1 MRGKIEI
8 FSRKRF
14 GQHFLVD
21 GDVIDR
27 IVEALSLKSGERI
40 LEIGPGRGALTES
53 LISLDSGMLAIEI
66 DRDLVAELRRR
77 FPRLFLI
84 EADVMKYDLSIA
96 EGKRVVGNLPYN
108 LSTPL
113 LNKLFEQP
121 NITDMTF
128 MLQKEV
134 VERLIG
140 NPGRKSWGRLGVIA
154 QYHCQIEE
162 ILQVPPTAFRPQPR
176 VESAVVRLTPME
188 RDIRAMDLTVFR
200 DIVRAAFMQ
209 RRKRLSNSLKSY
221 EINWAGIDI
230 DSGLRAE
237 NLDVND
243 FVTIANSVVTRC

>member
-27 IVEALSLKSGERI
+27 IVEALSLKSGDRI
-40 LEIGPGRGALTES
+40 LEIGPGMGALTKS

-77 FPRLFLI
+77 FPRLFVI

-108 LSTPL
+108 ISTPL

-140 NPGRKSWGRLGVIA
+140 TPGRKSWGRLGVIA

-162 ILQVPPTAFRPQPR
+162 LLQVPPAAFRPQPR

-188 RDIRAMDLTVFR
+188 RGIRAMDLTVFR
-200 DIVRAAFMQ
+200 DVVRVAFMQ

-221 EINWAGIDI
+221 EIDWEGIDI